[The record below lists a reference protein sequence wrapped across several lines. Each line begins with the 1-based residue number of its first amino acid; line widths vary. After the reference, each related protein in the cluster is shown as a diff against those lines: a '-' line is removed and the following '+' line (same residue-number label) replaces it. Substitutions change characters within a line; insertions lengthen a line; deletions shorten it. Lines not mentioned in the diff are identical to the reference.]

1 LEDDVSAPRN
11 PYRHEAMSIGADAAG
26 SWRDREPIPSP
37 GRAIGLH
44 SVDLHEMAVRNY
56 RAGAAAAREETQ
68 ARVAELEA
76 QLVTAWDEGN
86 AAGSSYAEER
96 ALRHV
101 EMILRTTAAKLE
113 PQKGVSDAQARR
125 AATELVRGAL
135 LVLVNDEDGE
145 PDGLDARGF
154 AALEK
159 VLTDAVR
166 ADDDAAHEH
175 RLED

>member
-1 LEDDVSAPRN
+1 MSAPRN
-11 PYRHEAMSIGADAAG
+11 PYRHDAMSSGADAG
-26 SWRDREPIPSP
+26 RELDWSGLQSREPVPSP

-56 RAGAAAAREETQ
+56 RAGAAAARDEGR

-76 QLVTAWDEGN
+76 QVVTAWDEGLR
-86 AAGSSYAEER
+86 AGTDYADTR
-96 ALRHV
+96 AVSHV
-101 EMILRTTAAKLE
+101 GMILGTLAAKLE
-113 PQKGVSDAQARR
+113 PQKGVSDAQSRR

-135 LVLVNDEDGE
+135 LMLVDEDGE
-145 PDGLDARGF
+145 PGMDARGF

-159 VLTDAVR
+159 VLADAVR
-166 ADDDAAHEH
+166 ADDDAHEH